1 MKWGLEIRE
10 HHAFETHLN
19 LMSDFTGSRERMS
32 VITSFGRLSDIVR
45 QWKSQSRAVSFF
57 LQRRRKTTC
66 LFRERK
72 REMQQV
78 VLFVSSEQLED
89 AQPLLFL
96 PPSVLLLTPN
106 RITYPA
112 RKKEK
117 KKKKVIF
124 LMLFWSHV
132 ENWRTQSLCSVALQT
147 AQRVTCSSS
156 FLFESKRVAKEKRG
170 RKFSLRGT
178 DVRCF

>member
-32 VITSFGRLSDIVR
+32 VTTSFGRLSDIVR
-45 QWKSQSRAVSFF
+45 QWKSQSRAVSIF

-78 VLFVSSEQLED
+78 GLLFVSSEQPED
-89 AQPLLFL
+89 AQPLLF
-96 PPSVLLLTPN
+96 PSF
-106 RITYPA
+106 RITTDNRPDYLPS
-112 RKKEK
+112 K
-117 KKKKVIF
+117 KKKK
-124 LMLFWSHV
+124 LF
-132 ENWRTQSLCSVALQT
+132 
-147 AQRVTCSSS
+147 
-156 FLFESKRVAKEKRG
+156 F
-170 RKFSLRGT
+170 
-178 DVRCF
+178 